1 MDLLP
6 TPEQDEII
14 TTVRAQ
20 LDQQFGLHALADR
33 DGADQVVSPELWRRC
48 AELGWFGLGLEESL
62 GGVGYTVVEEALL
75 FAELGSH
82 ATPGPFLATVL
93 AARLAATAGAE
104 SLAAS
109 ILTGDVVVALAE
121 AESSTATVGGAVTGR
136 FRVTDHG
143 GADLLLAVGTDPSA
157 GMAIVDAVAATPE
170 PSLDLLVPLGV
181 VDLDGA
187 TATASVQDSSSLWLR
202 ATVLLASQLAG
213 NASATAAQ
221 SVEYAKDRE
230 QFGKPIGSFQAVKHR
245 CADMAVLADAAT
257 SLSRYASLT
266 VADSRPDA
274 AFHAQTAW
282 TIAARA
288 AVTNAQVNVQ
298 NHGGIGFT
306 WEHTAHRYVTRAQ
319 FLVRTLGNRADHL
332 DALLAEPAPA

>member
-1 MDLLP
+1 MSSTSQIVLTHVLRLMRPVVRLLLRNGV
-6 TPEQDEII
+6 TF
-14 TTVRAQ
+14 TTFAA
-20 LDQQFGLHALADR
+20 ALK
-33 DGADQVVSPELWRRC
+33 QVFVD
-48 AELGWFGLGLEESL
+48 
-62 GGVGYTVVEEALL
+62 V
-75 FAELGSH
+75 
-82 ATPGPFLATVL
+82 
-93 AARLAATAGAE
+93 ARLELAEQRMPQTDSAVTLLSGVHRRDVRQLTREAADSPLRPKE
-104 SLAAS
+104 PLSLAAQ
-109 ILTGDVVVALAE
+109 VVARWMNEPGFVDA
-121 AESSTATVGGAVTGR
+121 GGAPRPLPRG
-136 FRVTDHG
+136 
-143 GADLLLAVGTDPSA
+143 
-157 GMAIVDAVAATPE
+157 PE
-170 PSLDLLVPLGV
+170 PGGFDELVAGVSRDVRPKAMLDELVRLGV

-274 AFHAQTAW
+274 AFHAQAAW